1 MKKYSLLY
9 SILFSLLF
17 SGCYFTF
24 NAAMCDQIAQDPN
37 AQIPQECRDYNEE
50 DAEKAFNKTKNQT
63 TSEDEDIIKFQK
75 EEDKDK

>member
-1 MKKYSLLY
+1 
-9 SILFSLLF
+9 
-17 SGCYFTF
+17 
-24 NAAMCDQIAQDPN
+24 MCDQIAQDPN

-50 DAEKAFNKTKNQT
+50 EAEKAFNKTKNQT